1 MPEPSDTPLELDRL
15 AVPEDMDARARRD
28 ASDPVG
34 EGHGWQIDQIR
45 PLRKANGPPGSPVH
59 GDSIGWM
66 RAADRLSRL
75 PGIEMAPAK
84 SRPPSSNWHE
94 GEVDMRHLIDRRVR
108 TRVTRIP
115 ASVVSIDQ
123 IAESGSAMRASSVSA
138 AIVIGGEDGYP

>member
-1 MPEPSDTPLELDRL
+1 
-15 AVPEDMDARARRD
+15 MDARARRD

-59 GDSIGWM
+59 GDSIDRM
-66 RAADRLSRL
+66 RAADRLSCL

-84 SRPPSSNWHE
+84 GRPPASDRHE
-94 GEVDMRHLIDRRVR
+94 GEVDVRHLVERELG
-108 TRVTRIP
+108 TRVTWIP

-123 IAESGSAMRASSVSA
+123 IAESRSAIGTPSVSA